1 MFKNGRFEHCLHLS
15 VISGTAADLTVS
27 FSGPEDRG
35 LSPSSAS
42 SHKEQHDL
50 DMVTMTTVSL
60 GQQKGGRVSE
70 RDRGESRRRVR
81 REGETKQ
88 RTGGRREG
96 LPDLDLDLV
105 EVEAQE
111 EERRRKSHRARQKRD
126 GQREKG
132 IWSRSLPRI
141 TTQPRETSSHKEK
154 DEERNG
160 VVMERRRHSK
170 ITRGQRARE
179 PESEK
184 KDRRNNREEATASH
198 AKDSGSSAPAQ
209 TSAFSFLQP
218 MDDDDNDGDD
228 NEHVSDNESA
238 TSFSEVSLSAASIA
252 TVVWRDD
259 WGVPSPWKQGEAPGP
274 WLKPSSQR
282 LTEVLIGHRLSGQ
295 RMAGGLS
302 L

>member
-1 MFKNGRFEHCLHLS
+1 M
-15 VISGTAADLTVS
+15 I
-27 FSGPEDRG
+27 
-35 LSPSSAS
+35 
-42 SHKEQHDL
+42 
-50 DMVTMTTVSL
+50 TMTTASL
-60 GQQKGGRVSE
+60 GQQKGGRVSG
-70 RDRGESRRRVR
+70 RDAGGESRRRVR

-105 EVEAQE
+105 EEEAQE
-111 EERRRKSHRARQKRD
+111 EERRRKSHRPRQKEKRD

-132 IWSRSLPRI
+132 IRSRSLPRI
-141 TTQPRETSSHKEK
+141 ATQPRETSSHKEK

-160 VVMERRRHSK
+160 VVMERRRHSE

-179 PESEK
+179 PESEE
-184 KDRRNNREEATASH
+184 KDRRNEATTSH
-198 AKDSGSSAPAQ
+198 AKDSGSPAPAQ
-209 TSAFSFLQP
+209 RSAFSFLRP
-218 MDDDDNDGDD
+218 MADDDDDDGED
-228 NEHVSDNESA
+228 NEHVSDNESPS
-238 TSFSEVSLSAASIA
+238 SFSEVSLSAASIA
-252 TVVWRDD
+252 TVGWRDD
-259 WGVPSPWKQGEAPGP
+259 WGAPSPWKQGKGPGP

>member
-1 MFKNGRFEHCLHLS
+1 
-15 VISGTAADLTVS
+15 
-27 FSGPEDRG
+27 
-35 LSPSSAS
+35 
-42 SHKEQHDL
+42 
-50 DMVTMTTVSL
+50 MVTMTTVSL
-60 GQQKGGRVSE
+60 GQQKGGRVSG
-70 RDRGESRRRVR
+70 RDGGAESRRVR

-88 RTGGRREG
+88 KTGGRREG

-105 EVEAQE
+105 EEEAQEE
-111 EERRRKSHRARQKRD
+111 EERRRKSHRARQKEKRN
-126 GQREKG
+126 GQREEG
-132 IWSRSLPRI
+132 IWSWSLPRI
-141 TTQPRETSSHKEK
+141 ATQPRETSSHKEK

-160 VVMERRRHSK
+160 VVMERRRHSE

-184 KDRRNNREEATASH
+184 KDRRNDREEATASH

-209 TSAFSFLQP
+209 RSAFSFLRP
-218 MDDDDNDGDD
+218 MDDDDDGDD
-228 NEHVSDNESA
+228 NEHVSENESA

-252 TVVWRDD
+252 TVGWRDV
-259 WGVPSPWKQGEAPGP
+259 WGAPSPWKQGKAPGP

-295 RMAGGLS
+295 RMEGGLS